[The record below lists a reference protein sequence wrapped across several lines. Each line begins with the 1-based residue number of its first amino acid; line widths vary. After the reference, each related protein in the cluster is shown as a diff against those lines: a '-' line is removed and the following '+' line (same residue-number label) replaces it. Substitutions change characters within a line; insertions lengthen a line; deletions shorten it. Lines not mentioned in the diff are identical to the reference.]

1 LNIVDILFNKRTKM
15 IDLQNF
21 NEDDVKLGKSGR
33 AIRLLYNK
41 EPLQICTSTLYSPFG
56 IKSINKEWSNF
67 TEYNVDCSLNQ
78 SSSETSV
85 VFKNFIDKLD
95 NVIQKLVKENLTL
108 FNSKNETANENFT
121 YTSILRENK
130 SYPKL
135 MKLQFTRD
143 KQGNFES
150 FIFDEQ
156 KEKIP
161 INENNID
168 NIISK
173 GKIFKTI
180 IECVKV
186 WYYNGK
192 VGSIW
197 KIVQLKFCERE
208 RVKMIDESGEEEEN
222 ENLIQ
227 ENNNVK
233 NIYNQLMIID

>member
-1 LNIVDILFNKRTKM
+1 M

-21 NEDDVKLGKSGR
+21 NDNDIKLGKSGR

-56 IKSINKEWSNF
+56 IKSVNKEWSNF
-67 TEYNVDCSLNQ
+67 TEYNLDCSLNQ
-78 SSSETSV
+78 STSETSMI
-85 VFKNFIDKLD
+85 FKNFIDKLD
-95 NVIQKLVKENLTL
+95 IIIQKLVKENLSL

-121 YTSILRENK
+121 YTSILRENG

-168 NIISK
+168 NIIAK

-197 KIVQLKFCERE
+197 KVVQLKFCERE
-208 RVKMIDESGEEEEN
+208 RMKMNDEN
-222 ENLIQ
+222 ESLMD
-227 ENNNVK
+227 ETNNVK

>member
-1 LNIVDILFNKRTKM
+1 M

-21 NEDDVKLGKSGR
+21 NDDDIKLGKSGR

-56 IKSINKEWSNF
+56 IKSVNKEWSNF
-67 TEYNVDCSLNQ
+67 TEYNLDCSLNQ
-78 SSSETSV
+78 STSETSMI
-85 VFKNFIDKLD
+85 FKNFIDKLD
-95 NVIQKLVKENLTL
+95 IIIQKLVKENLSL

-121 YTSILRENK
+121 YTSILRENG

-168 NIISK
+168 NIIAK

-197 KIVQLKFCERE
+197 KVVQLKFCERE
-208 RVKMIDESGEEEEN
+208 RMKMNDEN
-222 ENLIQ
+222 ESLMD
-227 ENNNVK
+227 ETNNVK

>member
-1 LNIVDILFNKRTKM
+1 M

-21 NEDDVKLGKSGR
+21 NEDDFKLGKSGR

-95 NVIQKLVKENLTL
+95 DVIQKLVKENLTL

-156 KEKIP
+156 KEKLP
-161 INENNID
+161 INESNID
-168 NIISK
+168 NIIAK

-208 RVKMIDESGEEEEN
+208 RVKMIDESSEEN
-222 ENLIQ
+222 ENSIV
-227 ENNNVK
+227 ENNNIK

>member
-1 LNIVDILFNKRTKM
+1 MNNNEMTV
-15 IDLQNF
+15 IDLENLDVENF
-21 NEDDVKLGKSGR
+21 KLGKSGR
-33 AIRLLYNK
+33 AVKLLYNK
-41 EPLQICTSTLYSPFG
+41 EPVQICTSTLYSPFG

-95 NVIQKLVKENLTL
+95 DVIQKLVKENLTL

-168 NIISK
+168 NIITK
-173 GKIFKTI
+173 GKIFKTM

-197 KIVQLKFCERE
+197 KIVQLKFCEKE
-208 RVKMIDESGEEEEN
+208 RVKMIDENCEEEEN

>member
-1 LNIVDILFNKRTKM
+1 M

-21 NEDDVKLGKSGR
+21 NDDDIKLGKSGR

-56 IKSINKEWSNF
+56 IKSVNKEWSNF
-67 TEYNVDCSLNQ
+67 TEYNLDCSLNQ
-78 SSSETSV
+78 SNSETSM

-95 NVIQKLVKENLTL
+95 IIIQKLVKENLSL
-108 FNSKNETANENFT
+108 FNSKNETANENFA
-121 YTSILRENK
+121 YTSILRENG

-168 NIISK
+168 NIIAK

-192 VGSIW
+192 VGTIW
-197 KIVQLKFCERE
+197 KVVQLKFCERE
-208 RVKMIDESGEEEEN
+208 RIKMIDEN
-222 ENLIQ
+222 ESLMD
-227 ENNNVK
+227 ENNIK

>member
-1 LNIVDILFNKRTKM
+1 MNIVDILFNKHTKM

-95 NVIQKLVKENLTL
+95 DVIQKLVKENLTL

-135 MKLQFTRD
+135 MKLQFIRD

-150 FIFDEQ
+150 FIFDEK

-168 NIISK
+168 NIIAK

-197 KIVQLKFCERE
+197 KVVQLKFCERE
-208 RVKMIDESGEEEEN
+208 RIKMTDEN
-222 ENLIQ
+222 ESLMD
-227 ENNNVK
+227 ENNNIK